1 MSTSTAVQTSTIT
14 GEVGD
19 DRVLVLTID
28 DPTQATNTMNDAF
41 GQSLASTIDWL
52 EAHRDDFDGVIVTSG
67 KDSFFS
73 GGDLELLRDAGP
85 NDHAAISGALD
96 FTKDKFR
103 RLERLGKPVV
113 AALGGTALG
122 GGYEIALACHYRI
135 ALDKKSSRFGLP
147 EVTLGLLPGAGG
159 VTRTVRMFGVVE
171 ALTRVVGQGQ
181 RYRPAQALEFGL
193 VDEVVDT
200 EEAMM
205 AAARDWIAAHPD
217 AAQPWDRDGFEIPG
231 GTAASP
237 GLADRL
243 PALTAAASV
252 RTPVKGAPM
261 PAPLAVIAAAV
272 EGSVLDFDSASLVET
287 GHCTSLACGPVSGNL
302 IQSMFFDLGS
312 INKGASRPPAE
323 PQRVPEKVLV
333 IGAGMMGAA
342 IAYVVASAKVPVVL
356 RDVSIESAE
365 RGKDYARS
373 ILGKSVAKGRTTQ
386 EAADAVLSLITASAD
401 AADTEG
407 CDLVVEAVFEDPA
420 VKQSAFEAVDKYLTA
435 DALLCS
441 NTSTLPITALA
452 EGVSRESDFVGTHF
466 FSPVDKM
473 PLVEIVVGE
482 HTSDSALARAFDFVR
497 LIGKTPIVVG
507 DSHGFF
513 TTRVI
518 GRFMDEAIS
527 MVAEGVHPS
536 TVEQAAFH
544 AGYPSGA
551 LALMDEISLT
561 LSRHIREG
569 MAEAARADG
578 REWIDSKS
586 YALVDRM
593 VDEFERPGRKS
604 GRGFYD
610 YAEDGSKAGL
620 WPGLVEHYLR
630 ADHGIPFEDMMDR
643 MLIAQSL
650 DSIACF
656 DEGVLR
662 TVADANIGSIMGIG
676 YPAWTGGVLQFVNQ
690 FDGGLPGF
698 VDRAD
703 ELRARYGDRFIVPS
717 SLRSRTERYL

>member
-1 MSTSTAVQTSTIT
+1 MMTTATLRTPTIT
-14 GEVGD
+14 GDIGT

-28 DPTQATNTMNDAF
+28 DPTQSTNTMNTAF
-41 GQSLASTIDWL
+41 GESLGQTVDWL
-52 EAHRDDFDGVIVTSG
+52 ETNIDAYDGIIVTSG

-85 NDHAAISGALD
+85 NDHKAIADALD

-103 RLERLGKPVV
+103 RLEKLGKPVV

-122 GGYEIALACHYRI
+122 GGFEIALACHRRI
-135 ALDKKSSRFGLP
+135 ALSRNNSRFGLP
-147 EVTLGLLPGAGG
+147 EVTLGLLPGTGG
-159 VTRTVRMFGVVE
+159 VTRTVRMFGIVK
-171 ALTRVVGQGQ
+171 ALTQVVGQGQ
-181 RYRPAQALEFGL
+181 RYRPAQALELGL
-193 VDEVVDT
+193 IDEVVDT
-200 EEAMM
+200 HEQMM
-205 AAARDWIAAHPD
+205 ANARAWILANPD
-217 AAQPWDRDGFEIPG
+217 ALQPWDRKGFTIPG

-237 GLADRL
+237 ALATQL
-243 PALTAAASV
+243 PAFAATV
-252 RTPVKGAPM
+252 RKQVKGAPM
-261 PAPLAVIAAAV
+261 PAPIAVLAAAV
-272 EGSVLDFDSASLVET
+272 EGSVLDFESASLVET
-287 GHCTSLACGPVSGNL
+287 RHCTSLACGAVSGNL

-312 INKGASRPPAE
+312 INKGGSRPSAE
-323 PQRVPEKVLV
+323 PHRAPEKVLV

-342 IAYVVASAKVPVVL
+342 IAYVVASAGVPVVL

-373 ILGKSVAKGRTTQ
+373 ILGKAVAKGRKTQ
-386 EAADAVLSLITASAD
+386 ADADAVLARITPSSD
-401 AADTEG
+401 AADAEG

-420 VKQSAFEAVDKYLTA
+420 VKQGAFEAVDKYLTA

-441 NTSTLPITALA
+441 NTSTLPITQLSQ
-452 EGVSRESDFVGTHF
+452 GVSRTADFIGTHF

-473 PLVEIVVGE
+473 PLVEIVVGD

-497 LIGKTPIVVG
+497 SIGKTPIVVG

-527 MVAEGVHPS
+527 LVAEGVHPA
-536 TVEQAAFH
+536 TVEQAALQ

-569 MAEAARADG
+569 MAQAARADG
-578 REWIDSKS
+578 RPWIVSKS

-593 VDEFERPGRKS
+593 VDEFDRPGRKA
-604 GRGFYD
+604 GRGFYE
-610 YAEDGSKAGL
+610 YTEDGTKAGL
-620 WPGLVEHYLR
+620 WPGLVEHCHR
-630 ADHGIPFEDMMDR
+630 PDHGIPFEDMMDR
-643 MLIAQSL
+643 MLVAQSL
-650 DSIACF
+650 DSIACL

-662 TVADANIGSIMGIG
+662 TVADANIGSILGIG

-690 FDGGLPGF
+690 FDGGIPGF
-698 VDRAD
+698 VERAD
-703 ELRARYGDRFIVPS
+703 HLRARYGDRFVVPR

>member
-1 MSTSTAVQTSTIT
+1 MNSPAALHTSTIT
-14 GEVGD
+14 GEIGT
-19 DRVLVLTID
+19 DRIVVLMID
-28 DPTQATNTMNDAF
+28 DPAHSTNTMNAAF
-41 GQSLASTIDWL
+41 GESLEQTVEWL
-52 EAHRDDFDGVIVTSG
+52 ETELDAYDGIVVTSG

-85 NDHAAISGALD
+85 SDHAAIADALD

-103 RLERLGKPVV
+103 RLETLGKPVV

-122 GGYEIALACHYRI
+122 GGFEIALACHHRI
-135 ALDKKSSRFGLP
+135 ALNNSKARFGLP

-159 VTRTVRMFGVVE
+159 VTRTVRMFGIVK
-171 ALTRVVGQGQ
+171 ALTQVVGQGQ
-181 RYRPAQALEFGL
+181 RYRPAQALELGL
-193 VDEVVDT
+193 IDEVVDT
-200 EEAMM
+200 HEQMM
-205 AAARDWIAAHPD
+205 AQARSWITANPGAL
-217 AAQPWDRDGFEIPG
+217 QPWDRAGFTIPG
-231 GTAASP
+231 GTASAP
-237 GLADRL
+237 AVAAQL
-243 PALTAAASV
+243 PALTATV
-252 RTPVKGAPM
+252 RKQVKGAPM
-261 PAPLAVIAAAV
+261 PAPIAVVAAAV
-272 EGSVLDFDSASLVET
+272 EGSVLDFDAASLVET
-287 GHCTSLACGPVSGNL
+287 RYCTSLACGPISGNL

-312 INKGASRPPAE
+312 ITKGASRPPAE
-323 PQRVPEKVLV
+323 PHRVPEKVLV

-342 IAYVVASAKVPVVL
+342 IAYVVASAGVPVIL

-365 RGKDYARS
+365 RGKSYARS
-373 ILGKSVAKGRTTQ
+373 VLGKAVAKGRASQ
-386 EAADAVLSLITASAD
+386 ADADAVLALITPSSD
-401 AADTEG
+401 AADAEG

-420 VKQSAFEAVDKYLTA
+420 VKQGAFEDVDKYLTA

-441 NTSTLPITALA
+441 NTSTLPITALSQS
-452 EGVSRESDFVGTHF
+452 VSRTGDFIGTHF

-527 MVAEGVHPS
+527 LVAEGVHPA
-536 TVEQAAFH
+536 TVEQAALQ

-578 REWIDSKS
+578 RPWIVSNS
-586 YALVDRM
+586 YALVDRL
-593 VDEFERPGRKS
+593 VDEFDRPGRKA
-604 GRGFYD
+604 GRGFYE
-610 YAEDGSKAGL
+610 YAEDGSKVRL
-620 WPGLVEHYLR
+620 WPGLVEHYHR
-630 ADHGIPFEDMMDR
+630 PDHGIPFEDMMDR
-643 MLIAQSL
+643 MLVAQSL
-650 DSIACF
+650 DSVACL

-662 TVADANIGSIMGIG
+662 TVADANIGSILGIG
-676 YPAWTGGVLQFVNQ
+676 FPAWTGGVLQFVNQ

-698 VDRAD
+698 VRRAD
-703 ELRARYGDRFIVPS
+703 ELRARYGDRFVVPR
-717 SLRSRTERYL
+717 SLRARTERYL

>member
-1 MSTSTAVQTSTIT
+1 MSTPVAVQTPTIN
-14 GEVGD
+14 GEVGS

-28 DPTQATNTMNDAF
+28 DPTQSTNTMNDAF

-85 NDHAAISGALD
+85 SDHAAIAAALD

-103 RLERLGKPVV
+103 RLEQLGRPVV
-113 AALGGTALG
+113 AALNGTALG
-122 GGYEIALACHYRI
+122 GGYEIALACHHRI
-135 ALDKKSSRFGLP
+135 ALNKRNSRFGLP

-159 VTRTVRMFGVVE
+159 VTRTVRMFGIVP
-171 ALTRVVGQGQ
+171 ALTQVIGQGQ
-181 RYRPAQALEFGL
+181 RYRPAQALELGL
-193 VDEVVDT
+193 VDEVADT
-200 EEAMM
+200 EDAMM
-205 AAARDWIAAHPD
+205 AAARAWIVANPD
-217 AAQPWDRDGFEIPG
+217 AAQPWDRKGFKIPG

-237 GLADRL
+237 GMAAQL
-243 PALTAAASV
+243 PAVAATV
-252 RTPVKGAPM
+252 RKQVKGAPM
-261 PAPLAVIAAAV
+261 PAPISVVAAAV
-272 EGSVLDFDSASLVET
+272 EGSVLDFDSASRVET
-287 GHCTSLACGPVSGNL
+287 RHCTSLACGPVSGNL

-312 INKGASRPPAE
+312 INKGVSRPTTE
-323 PQRVPEKVLV
+323 PHRVPEKVLV

-356 RDVSIESAE
+356 RDVSLESAE
-365 RGKDYARS
+365 RGKDYARL
-373 ILGKSVAKGRTTQ
+373 ILGKSVSKGRTTQ
-386 EAADAVLSLITASAD
+386 QAADVVLSLITASAD
-401 AADTEG
+401 AADAEG

-420 VKQSAFEAVDKYLTA
+420 VKQDAFEAVDKYLTV

-441 NTSTLPITALA
+441 NTSTLPITALS
-452 EGVSRESDFVGTHF
+452 EGVARTSDFIGTHF

-527 MVAEGVHPS
+527 LIAEGVHPA
-536 TVEQAAFH
+536 TVEQAALQ

-569 MAEAARADG
+569 MADAARADG
-578 REWIDSKS
+578 RAWIDSKS

-620 WPGLVEHYLR
+620 WPGLVEHYVR

-650 DSIACF
+650 DSIACL

-690 FDGGLPGF
+690 FDGGLAGF

-703 ELRARYGDRFIVPS
+703 ELRALYGDRFIVPP
-717 SLRSRTERYL
+717 SLRARSERYL